1 MYILVS
7 NVGSTSLKFKLFEMP
22 QERLLCAA
30 KIERVGS
37 DDEFYFYKNP
47 ETGLEVKKNDCSVP
61 CYSDG
66 IRMFLSSLTEGE
78 GAVPEEARKIDAV
91 GFKTVLAKEMI

>member
-22 QERLLCAA
+22 QERLLCES

-37 DDEFYFYKNP
+37 DDAIYYYKNT
-47 ETGLEVKKNDCSVP
+47 ESGLEERKNDCSIP

-78 GAVPEEARKIDAV
+78 GAVPEDARKIEAV
-91 GFKTVLAKEMI
+91 GFKTV

>member
-22 QERLLCAA
+22 QARQLCES

-37 DDEFYFYKNP
+37 STDAIYSYRNT
-47 ETGLEVKKNDCSVP
+47 ETGYAEKREGCCVP
-61 CYSDG
+61 HYSDG
-66 IRMFLSSLTEGE
+66 IAMFLRSMTEGE
-78 GAVPEEARKIDAV
+78 GAVPEEARNIEAV
-91 GFKTVLAKEMI
+91 GF